1 MVPEIWSTTDIIFS
15 HFGPIFVLLPP
26 IIPDYWKNEKNL
38 WRYHHFTL
46 VYHKWQSYDILL
58 LRYQVR
64 QTNIFVI
71 LSHFLPFYPTNN
83 PKNKILK
90 KMKKKKMPGDI
101 IILHKCTKNHDHML
115 YCSWDIMVHDRCN
128 FYFSFGAIFCFLT
141 PTPWKSKFLKNEK
154 KPWKYHHF
162 THLYQKLWS
171 IMINYGAQ
179 RMDGPMD
186 QWME

>member
-15 HFGPIFVLLPP
+15 HFGPIFVLLPS

-90 KMKKKKMPGDI
+90 KMKKKMPGDI
-101 IILHKCTKNHDHML
+101 IILHICTKNYD
-115 YCSWDIMVHDRCN
+115 
-128 FYFSFGAIFCFLT
+128 
-141 PTPWKSKFLKNEK
+141 
-154 KPWKYHHF
+154 
-162 THLYQKLWS
+162 QLWS
-171 IMINYGAQ
+171 IMVHNGW
-179 RMDGPMD
+179 MD
-186 QWME
+186 QWTNGWNNGWKKWHIDRVIP

>member
-1 MVPEIWSTTDIIFS
+1 MTIIWYIVTKISS
-15 HFGPIFVLLPP
+15 G
-26 IIPDYWKNEKNL
+26 
-38 WRYHHFTL
+38 
-46 VYHKWQSYDILL
+46 
-58 LRYQVR
+58 

-154 KPWKYHHF
+154 KPLEISSFYTFVPK
-162 THLYQKLWS
+162 
-171 IMINYGAQ
+171 IMINYDQLWCTTDGWTN
-179 RMDGPMD
+179 GPMD
-186 QWME
+186 GITDEKSDI

>member
-1 MVPEIWSTTDIIFS
+1 MICFTVLRYDAWHMWLLFS
-15 HFGPIFVLLPP
+15 FWAVFALLPP
-26 IIPDYWKNEKNL
+26 NFCL
-38 WRYHHFTL
+38 FT
-46 VYHKWQSYDILL
+46 Q
-58 LRYQVR
+58 
-64 QTNIFVI
+64 
-71 LSHFLPFYPTNN
+71 
-83 PKNKILK
+83 K
-90 KMKKKKMPGDI
+90 KRKKTPGDI

-141 PTPWKSKFLKNEK
+141 PTPWKSKFLKNEQ